1 MKKNKKILF
10 ICPYPIGVQA
20 GQRFKYEQHFNYFID
35 KGYEINVQPFMDKS
49 LWNILYKRGYTIKKI
64 YGTIKGYLKRF
75 LLISKIQNYDLIYI
89 FLWVTP
95 FLDLFFEKI
104 IIKKAKKTI
113 FDLED
118 NVLIKSRNIINP
130 LTFYLKSVNKTKY
143 LIKNSDIIISSSK
156 ELKLKCNQIAKKNK
170 SFYISPG
177 IDLKR
182 FNRTIN
188 YNKSELINIGWTG
201 TFSSVK
207 YLKEIEPAL
216 EYLSKNN
223 IIKFIVISNH
233 KYINNNIDVVNITWN
248 KVTEIED
255 LLRIDIGVY
264 PLIDEEWVIGKSG
277 LKALQYM
284 ALGIPTVASKYGNI
298 IDIIDHMNDGILIE
312 NKRDWIKYLQK
323 LIYDIKL
330 RKKLG
335 QNSRQKIIKNYTTE
349 IIKDSYL
356 KIFDF

>member
-1 MKKNKKILF
+1 MA
-10 ICPYPIGVQA
+10 PVQYA
-20 GQRFKYEQHFNYFID
+20 LETDQSGMGGF
-35 KGYEINVQPFMDKS
+35 V
-49 LWNILYKRGYTIKKI
+49 YKDLLNSPEGA
-64 YGTIKGYLKRF
+64 
-75 LLISKIQNYDLIYI
+75 LISYFNGQFYTNYSAESYNNVINNGYPSNKVVMGMI
-89 FLWVTP
+89 FSQ
-95 FLDLFFEKI
+95 D
-104 IIKKAKKTI
+104 
-113 FDLED
+113 
-118 NVLIKSRNIINP
+118 
-130 LTFYLKSVNKTKY
+130 
-143 LIKNSDIIISSSK
+143 
-156 ELKLKCNQIAKKNK
+156 
-170 SFYISPG
+170 
-177 IDLKR
+177 
-182 FNRTIN
+182 
-188 YNKSELINIGWTG
+188 
-201 TFSSVK
+201 
-207 YLKEIEPAL
+207 
-216 EYLSKNN
+216 
-223 IIKFIVISNH
+223 
-233 KYINNNIDVVNITWN
+233 INNNIDVVNITWN

-356 KIFDF
+356 KIFDY